1 MSTRTKFVYVFRIKV
16 RKQGPKFIFKVTLR
30 EQCAIRVCSCREAIK
45 HPNALGLQSIEEFTQ
60 GRVLTTHKRQTL
72 ERDMREIKRVH
83 KFGFHGRS
91 FVLCVG
97 CQCPTL
103 RATGMPVWIGD
114 QTSSSQLNTSSEQG
128 RTCAYCQK
136 LAGVRETASFS
147 GPRRR

>member
-72 ERDMREIKRVH
+72 ERD
-83 KFGFHGRS
+83 
-91 FVLCVG
+91 
-97 CQCPTL
+97 L
-103 RATGMPVWIGD
+103 RACTQIWFAWSVLRVVCWLSVPNFKSNGYACMD
-114 QTSSSQLNTSSEQG
+114 
-128 RTCAYCQK
+128 R
-136 LAGVRETASFS
+136 
-147 GPRRR
+147 